1 MLSRRHFRIKVM
13 NVLYAWAQES
23 FKELD
28 EAEKS
33 LFKEIDTVYSIY
45 LFCMQS
51 LCDLVNYAEDDLA
64 NIRSKFIYKEEHEL
78 ASDKLLENRVMVS
91 LINNSDLYER
101 VKKEKIAVNLDR
113 SVIKDIFTSL
123 KTTDTYKEYLLNEER
138 SRKDD
143 LYIIEFL
150 FLDCLISNEV
160 FHQLMEDHWM
170 SWEEDQSFVVKL
182 ILKTL
187 ERASYKPHKNHLISK
202 KSKYWNQEEDFVKTL
217 LEKTI
222 FNKKTFEEYINKN
235 TKNWELERITTLDS
249 ILLNMAICE
258 LMYFNNIPARVSL
271 DEYIEIAKE
280 YSTPKSKEFINGL
293 LDKIMKDLV
302 NDGTI
307 NSKEKQI
314 I

>member
-13 NVLYAWAQES
+13 NVLYAWAQQS
-23 FKELD
+23 FKEMD

-33 LFKEIDTVYSIY
+33 LFKEIDTVHSIY
-45 LFCMQS
+45 LFCIQS
-51 LCDLVNYAEDDLA
+51 LCDLVLYAEDDLA
-64 NIRSKFIYKEEHEL
+64 NTKAKFIYKEEHNL
-78 ASDKLLENRVMVS
+78 SSDELLENKVMIS
-91 LINNSDLYER
+91 FIKNSDLYDR
-101 VKKEKIAVNLDR
+101 VKKEKIRANFDR
-113 SVIKDIFTSL
+113 PLIKEIFLSF
-123 KTTDTYKEYLLNEER
+123 KNSETYKEYLSNKER

-150 FLDCLISNEV
+150 FLDCLISNEK

-170 SWEEDQSFVVKL
+170 SWEEDQAFVVKL

-187 ERASYKPHKNHLISK
+187 ERASYKPQKNHLISK
-202 KSKYWNQEEDFVKTL
+202 KSKYWNEEADFVKSL

-222 FNKKTFEEYINKN
+222 YNKNIFEKYIEKN
-235 TKNWELERITTLDS
+235 TKNWEIERITTLDS
-249 ILLNMAICE
+249 ILLKMAICE

-293 LDKIMKDLV
+293 LDKIMNDLV
-302 NDGTI
+302 DDGLI

-314 I
+314 L